1 MPKKVDT
8 NQEKIETKEI
18 ELTSSTRK
26 SLKKGE
32 EEDEKK
38 VVEDN
43 SPKLFGVATC
53 QLKDENGKVLLEK
66 GEEALIIGETE
77 TDWRIKSGWV
87 SKLFIL
93 KKYK

>member
-1 MPKKVDT
+1 MRKKVDT
-8 NQEKIETKEI
+8 REEKIETKEV
-18 ELTSSTRK
+18 ELTSDPQK
-26 SLKKGE
+26 SLKTDAG
-32 EEDEKK
+32 EDERV

-43 SPKLFGVATC
+43 SPKLYGVATC
-53 QLKDENGKVLLEK
+53 QLKNESGKVLLEQ